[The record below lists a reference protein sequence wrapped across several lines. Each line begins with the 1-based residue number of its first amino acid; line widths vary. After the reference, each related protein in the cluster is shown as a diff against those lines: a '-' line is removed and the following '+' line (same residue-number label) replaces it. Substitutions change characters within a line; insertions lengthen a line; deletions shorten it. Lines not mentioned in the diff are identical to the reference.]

1 MTQRL
6 GLTLAIVPVLIAN
19 TAAAQGAEKQW
30 QLGPQLFTIGSET
43 VAHSQFARIVNVLLL
58 TDSGVIVAN
67 GGSKELRFFDA
78 GGRFVRH
85 VGRDGVGPGE
95 YRFLDRVFRL
105 AGDSLGVYDFSL
117 RRLTVLS
124 PEGAFARTV
133 ILARPPGVTG
143 MGGPTPVGGFADGSI
158 AAFVAPPPTPG
169 AGQERGAVHRLTATW
184 SRHAASGAFISTLGQ
199 SPGGELFLELADGQV
214 INWALPF
221 QRRLRVA
228 VSVDRVFAG
237 DGSEP
242 SVVSLHRDRV
252 GSGSIPLTV
261 GTLTVTPA
269 DVAANREAQLE
280 RAPNAQQRG
289 QLETSF
295 SKAPAPTT
303 MPAFADLR
311 VDSDGAVWVQEYP
324 RPRAATVR
332 WRVYSSTSVQIASIV
347 LPSSFGITDIRGDRV
362 AGIWRDENDV
372 ETVRVYRIRR

>member
-85 VGRDGVGPGE
+85 VGRDGAGPGE

-133 ILARPPGVTG
+133 IGCHRHGRTNSGRRIRGRLDCRVRRATANPGRWSG
-143 MGGPTPVGGFADGSI
+143 AGGGPSADG
-158 AAFVAPPPTPG
+158 
-169 AGQERGAVHRLTATW
+169 
-184 SRHAASGAFISTLGQ
+184 
-199 SPGGELFLELADGQV
+199 
-214 INWALPF
+214 N
-221 QRRLRVA
+221 
-228 VSVDRVFAG
+228 
-237 DGSEP
+237 
-242 SVVSLHRDRV
+242 VVS
-252 GSGSIPLTV
+252 T
-261 GTLTVTPA
+261 
-269 DVAANREAQLE
+269 
-280 RAPNAQQRG
+280 RG
-289 QLETSF
+289 E
-295 SKAPAPTT
+295 
-303 MPAFADLR
+303 
-311 VDSDGAVWVQEYP
+311 
-324 RPRAATVR
+324 
-332 WRVYSSTSVQIASIV
+332 WRVHLDAWPES
-347 LPSSFGITDIRGDRV
+347 R
-362 AGIWRDENDV
+362 W
-372 ETVRVYRIRR
+372 